1 MPIDALLVDGKRY
14 LYFYCYD
21 SATKQKKRVYIGPAS
36 DADSRKK
43 ALMLEGRYRSVQTV
57 KKRILAHLSKLAI
70 YHTLGDSGAE
80 TERLAIAEELEKMV
94 VVVSGCPSRSQ
105 KRALLPERAW
115 SSGKTVRTVKSSILG
130 LVKEAPRRYS
140 EIQRELGR
148 PDKTIYV
155 SLKQLIAS
163 GLIRRMPDGAYAITN
178 RGKAALIEAE
188 LGETAAEIVTKV
200 GPEKARAVKRCLD
213 ELLAQCGPTNSEYG
227 SKAKIELFNRLALA
241 FR

>member
-21 SATKQKKRVYIGPAS
+21 SATKQKKRVYIGPAI

-80 TERLAIAEELEKMV
+80 TERLAIEEEFEKMV
-94 VVVSGCPSRSQ
+94 VVVSGCPSQSQ
-105 KRALLPERAW
+105 KRALLRERAC
-115 SSGKTVRTVKSSILG
+115 SSGKTVKSSILL
-130 LVKEAPRRYS
+130 LVEGAPRRYS
-140 EIQRELGR
+140 EILRELGR

-155 SLKQLIAS
+155 SLKQLLAA
-163 GLIRRMPDGAYAITN
+163 GLVEKEREGTYLITDPG
-178 RGKAALIEAE
+178 RAALVEEE
-188 LGETAAEIVTKV
+188 LEETAVDLVEKL
-200 GPEKARAVKRCLD
+200 GPGRASVVRLWLE
-213 ELLAQCGPTNSEYG
+213 ELLAGYASEG
-227 SKAKIELFNRLALA
+227 SCKRLARSCLKSGICLQ
-241 FR
+241 R